1 MSDISRLCR
10 RSLPGPPRHILLP
23 HRPLHGPTSAPGGGS
38 GAFPPGGSAL
48 PGNGSGGG
56 GPPSGPPGGPPD
68 GDGPGGG
75 WVAAMAAS
83 ILQRLGPVGRP
94 PGLTPSNA
102 SDAREFSR
110 PIFVD
115 FVCRASSH
123 AAMIA
128 VAIRFASVLSASA
141 ANRQPIRPR

>member
-1 MSDISRLCR
+1 MVAVGFRQVAVPCQGMDLEAVV
-10 RSLPGPPRHILLP
+10 
-23 HRPLHGPTSAPGGGS
+23 RPVVHPVARPMAMVLVA
-38 GAFPPGGSAL
+38 A
-48 PGNGSGGG
+48 
-56 GPPSGPPGGPPD
+56 
-68 GDGPGGG
+68 
-75 WVAAMAAS
+75 VAAMAAS
-83 ILQRLGPVGRP
+83 ILQRFGPVGRP